1 VACPSSLC
9 FCVDARLQ
17 LASLLG
23 MRYKPCLLQN
33 EHWLV
38 LKCAL
43 PLEACED
50 SSSQQGLVASRRC
63 QSQPMSVLAI
73 KQVSSSSR
81 LSLKSTKYS

>member
-9 FCVDARLQ
+9 FCVDGGLQ

-23 MRYKPCLLQN
+23 MRYKPYLSQN

-50 SSSQQGLVASRRC
+50 SSSQHGQVGDARAS
-63 QSQPMSVLAI
+63 
-73 KQVSSSSR
+73 
-81 LSLKSTKYS
+81 TY